1 MLARFFFALT
11 SAALALASPPV
22 HNLYPS
28 QSGMPT
34 KPTPVLPSNGGDS
47 ELPEPSEG
55 VSLKH
60 IALGFGIQNYTCADT
75 AAGPTPVG
83 ALAVLYDVTHLYPG
97 QGHSSLTQDEWA
109 SLPGDILDTLKVP
122 LNLNEKGTGASLV
135 KPFRKKQDLKIR
147 SLSKKIPYLGHHYF
161 NAAGVPTFDLD
172 KARQLLVAK
181 KIGDIKAPASSL
193 AGPEGT
199 GAVNW
204 LFLGDAGGSHGI
216 SYAYRVLTAGGA
228 SHGCKAKGADS
239 TSYTAM
245 YWFYN

>member
-75 AAGPTPVG
+75 AASPTPVG

-97 QGHSSLTQDEWA
+97 QGH
-109 SLPGDILDTLKVP
+109 TLKVP

-135 KPFRKKQDLKIR
+135 KPFPKKQDLKIR

-181 KIGDIKAPASSL
+181 KIGDIKAPASSP

>member
-47 ELPEPSEG
+47 ELPEPSED

-75 AAGPTPVG
+75 AASPTPVG

-109 SLPGDILDTLKVP
+109 SLPRDILDTLKP
-122 LNLNEKGTGASLV
+122 SLV
-135 KPFRKKQDLKIR
+135 KPFPKKQDLKIR

-172 KARQLLVAK
+172 KARQLLIAK
-181 KIGDIKAPASSL
+181 KIGDIKAPASSP